1 MPEPPPLT
9 SDLADLIVIGEVTGA
24 HGMRGAVRVAPVTDF
39 PDHLLTLE
47 RVFVVQGRTGR
58 STRVERAW
66 QAGPHIAMKLAG
78 VETPDEAAALRGAT
92 VRIPAA
98 EVHPLPPGRFYIFQI
113 VGLRV
118 RTPEG
123 KTLGL
128 VTEVLQTGSNDVYVV
143 RTPDG
148 KDLLLPAT
156 DEVIQTIDV
165 AAGQMVARPPEW
177 L

>member
-9 SDLADLIVIGEVTGA
+9 RDGADLIVIGEVTGA
-24 HGMRGAVRVAPVTDF
+24 HGVRGAVRVAPVTDF

-47 RVFVVQGRTGR
+47 RVFVVQGGMGR

-66 QAGPHIAMKLAG
+66 LAGPHIVMKLAG
-78 VETPDEAAALRGAT
+78 VETPEEAAVLRGAT
-92 VRIPAA
+92 LRIPPT
-98 EVHPLPPGRFYIFQI
+98 EVHPLPPGRFYIFQV

-123 KTLGL
+123 QALGE

-148 KDLLLPAT
+148 NDLLLPAT
-156 DEVIQTIDV
+156 DDVIQAIDV
-165 AAGQMVARPPEW
+165 AAGQMVARPLEW

>member
-9 SDLADLIVIGEVTGA
+9 SDPADLIVIGEVSGA
-24 HGMRGAVRVAPVTDF
+24 HGVRGAVRVAPVTDF

-47 RVFVVQGRTGR
+47 RVIVVRGRTGWP
-58 STRVERAW
+58 TRVERAW
-66 QAGPHIAMKLAG
+66 LAGQHVVMKLAG
-78 VETPDEAAALRGAT
+78 VETPEDAAALRGAT
-92 VRIPAA
+92 VRIPPT
-98 EVHPLPPGRFYIFQI
+98 EVHPLPPGQFYIFQI
-113 VGLRV
+113 VGLHV

-123 KTLGL
+123 QALGE

-177 L
+177 M

>member
-9 SDLADLIVIGEVTGA
+9 SDVADLIVICEVTGA
-24 HGMRGAVRVAPVTDF
+24 HGVRGAVRVAPVTDF

-66 QAGPHIAMKLAG
+66 QAGPHIVLKLAG
-78 VETPDEAAALRGAT
+78 VETPEEAAALRGAT
-92 VRIPAA
+92 VRIPST

-123 KTLGL
+123 KALGL